1 MAFIPRTSSAPAP
14 RTFRVTEAQSHRP
27 VLALLLLLF
36 PIAFYG
42 WDFTQ
47 SIRHTGLYRQE
58 WAGEVVS
65 ARPTI
70 LSIGDWLMTPRRSR
84 YSSYSSRHWNDSRN
98 VGHFVLKIR
107 TDEGKVLDVGVSS
120 NEYNATLVPGYVVGA
135 GSGVRHFKTRLDAV
149 RAGAVPRQPGD
160 PE

>member
-14 RTFRVTEAQSHRP
+14 RTFRVEESPNRRP
-27 VLALLLLLF
+27 VFALLLLLF

-42 WDFTQ
+42 WDFAQ
-47 SIRHTGLYRQE
+47 SVRHTGIYRQE

-70 LSIGDWLMTPRRSR
+70 LAIGDWLLTPRRSR
-84 YSSYSSRHWNDSRN
+84 MANYSSRKWNDSRN
-98 VGHFVLKIR
+98 IGHFVLKIR
-107 TDEGKVLDVGVSS
+107 TDDGKVLDVGVSS
-120 NEYNATLVPGYVVGA
+120 NEYDATLVPSYVVGER
-135 GSGVRHFKTRLDAV
+135 GSVRHFKTRVDAV
-149 RAGAVPRQPGD
+149 SAGAVPRQPGD